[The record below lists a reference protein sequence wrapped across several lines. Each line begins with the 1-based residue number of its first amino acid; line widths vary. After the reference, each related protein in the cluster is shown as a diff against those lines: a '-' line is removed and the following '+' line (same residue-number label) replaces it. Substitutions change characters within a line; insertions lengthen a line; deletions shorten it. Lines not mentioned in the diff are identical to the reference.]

1 MHFLIIII
9 AILLLLLVV
18 IVLGGQN
25 DQNVAVRSILD
36 ILRSHTEEIKVL
48 IEAQQVEPAPL
59 PNPGSNSIPSVILG
73 SILFGFI
80 FMGCFY
86 FDFGSIDLC
95 LESIKTLIESKS
107 NSIINFITENFS
119 VAQKNS
125 KDTASSLLNVLEEME
140 LNRSKD
146 NSEIVKRLNSINLN
160 TPIVSETIQ
169 DLNNIDLGGLLEGAD

>member
-9 AILLLLLVV
+9 AILLLLLIV

-48 IEAQQVEPAPL
+48 IETQQVEPAPL
-59 PNPGSNSIPSVILG
+59 PNPGSNLIPSVILG

-80 FMGCFY
+80 FMGYFY